1 MRTASEI
8 KIDTYSDMTLEG
20 LQTILDAIELMSNQF
35 ISPIST
41 LQDGTFTANI
51 ITLVDDNGNG
61 IPNYLDVTESDTIE

>member
-1 MRTASEI
+1 
-8 KIDTYSDMTLEG
+8 
-20 LQTILDAIELMSNQF
+20 MSNQF

-41 LQDGTFTANI
+41 LPDGTFTANI